1 MEGYFSP
8 DYEDFLSSGRGTYLQ
23 TSYEG
28 RIYMFIPI
36 KIFYRI
42 IRILDRIIHTIII
55 IVIKEKIYTFILYN
69 KLISLKKI

>member
-1 MEGYFSP
+1 MS
-8 DYEDFLSSGRGTYLQ
+8 
-23 TSYEG
+23 
-28 RIYMFIPI
+28 IPI

-42 IRILDRIIHTIII
+42 IRILDRIAHVIII